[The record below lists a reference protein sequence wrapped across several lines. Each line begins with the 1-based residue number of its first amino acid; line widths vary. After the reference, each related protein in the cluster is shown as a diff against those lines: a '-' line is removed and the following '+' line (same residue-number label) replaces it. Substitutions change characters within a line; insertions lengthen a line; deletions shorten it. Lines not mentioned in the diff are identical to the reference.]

1 MKTAKVVYR
10 RESCMGALHLSKL
23 FGIQKN
29 LGENG
34 ITPMKQLICLMEF
47 VLSVAYLQ
55 YAFPNAFELFLKTIG
70 IYFKKNTSPFW
81 CFFSNTVLT
90 MLSRG
95 AVSFTLWES
104 KYEVSAHYFSSS
116 K

>member
-1 MKTAKVVYR
+1 
-10 RESCMGALHLSKL
+10 MGALHLSKL

-34 ITPMKQLICLMEF
+34 ITPMKQLICFMEF

-55 YAFPNAFELFLKTIG
+55 YAFSNAFELFLKTIG
-70 IYFKKNTSPFW
+70 IYFKK
-81 CFFSNTVLT
+81 
-90 MLSRG
+90 
-95 AVSFTLWES
+95 
-104 KYEVSAHYFSSS
+104 KYISILVFLFQYCAYNVKQRCRQFYFVG